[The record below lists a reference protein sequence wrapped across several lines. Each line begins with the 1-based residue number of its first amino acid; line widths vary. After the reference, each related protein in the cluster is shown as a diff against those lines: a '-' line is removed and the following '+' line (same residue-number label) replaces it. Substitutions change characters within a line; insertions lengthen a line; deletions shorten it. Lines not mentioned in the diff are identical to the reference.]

1 MEDMS
6 LKTILEILK
15 KGIAIILLFAIVFGG
30 LAFGLTHLIPK
41 NYKSYTTLLV
51 GVPEDYSSEKMS
63 MEEINI
69 NRQLISTY
77 GEFIKSRRVSEKV
90 MENLGLDQMTYKEFT
105 DKLNIN
111 LVEDSSIIKIE
122 VKDTIALRARDI
134 ANETAEVFMKD
145 IKRAM
150 KIDNIEI
157 IDYAVEAKEAYS
169 PKLLINTAVGFI
181 LGILLGILFVF
192 IRAANDRRIRNRA
205 EIEDLLNLPVIGNIP
220 LIK

>member
-1 MEDMS
+1 MEEIS
-6 LKTILEILK
+6 LKEVFQILK

-30 LAFGLTHLIPK
+30 IAFGVTQLIPK

-51 GVPEDYSSEKMS
+51 GVPEDYSNEKMN
-63 MEEINI
+63 MEDINI

-90 MENLGLDQMTYKEFT
+90 MENLGLDQMTYKDFT

-111 LVEDSSIIKIE
+111 LVKDSSIIKIE
-122 VKDTIALRARDI
+122 VKDTIALRAKDI

-145 IKRAM
+145 IKDAM

-157 IDYAVEAKEAYS
+157 IDYAVEPKEAYS
-169 PKLLINTAVGFI
+169 PSLVKNTIVGFI
-181 LGILLGILFVF
+181 LGILLGILAVF
-192 IRAANDRRIRNRA
+192 IKAANDTRIKNRE
-205 EIEDLLNLPVIGNIP
+205 EIEELLNLPVIGNIP
-220 LIK
+220 LVK